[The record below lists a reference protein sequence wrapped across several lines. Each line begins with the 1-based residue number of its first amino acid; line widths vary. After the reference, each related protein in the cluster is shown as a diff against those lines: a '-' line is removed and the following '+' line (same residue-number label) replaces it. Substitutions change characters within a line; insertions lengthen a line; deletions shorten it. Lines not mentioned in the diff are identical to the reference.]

1 MQLQKLDEV
10 TSICSW
16 SALWTDA
23 TKRKVDRC
31 LQRLQTAGIKTG
43 AKVSDVTLVDLSQ
56 KILSEREVIQR
67 RWDLVQ
73 KFKRAPEELLTTV
86 DELSLRIWA
95 SADAETSVAMVVFAC
110 VSLINDLECEKLDV
124 ILMLL
129 SILSP
134 SNMLSLRQLFQR
146 RTPDILAAIV
156 AAQKNTI
163 SALVDKL
170 FAKMTTE
177 DCTAMS
183 LHMDKVLPAQ
193 ILTSFQSVDPTNDL
207 ASGFVQGFCEGAWMD
222 LSFLHVIG
230 KALQSDGANETLPKV
245 VSLTMAD
252 IYLNQDK
259 LGQRLRAHLR
269 SRRAQDNRKTAV
281 RVWAIF
287 RQHFESCKRT
297 IAVKDDLEKLR
308 GAALTLSEKL
318 RASDAEV
325 YNAVVD
331 IFLEEGSENPGAFRR
346 ARVRPRGRREQRR
359 SREAGQR
366 VPEVLACSSA
376 SRRGRHRSWQSL
388 GRVRGRR
395 RRLEQ
400 THILG
405 RNERRRAGRQQRR
418 SGARAG

>member
-1 MQLQKLDEV
+1 MMLLMLFRLCIQEKVPKGRKGKRSQLEVQLQKLDEV

-31 LQRLQTAGIKTG
+31 LQRLQTAGIKTVRG
-43 AKVSDVTLVDLSQ
+43 LSDIFQ
-56 KILSEREVIQR
+56 KFHSAREVIQR

-73 KFKRAPEELLTTV
+73 KFKQAPEELLTTV

-110 VSLINDLECEKLDV
+110 ASLINDLECEKLDV

-163 SALVDKL
+163 SAMVDKL

-177 DCTAMS
+177 DCIAMS

-207 ASGFVQGFCEGAWMD
+207 ASGFVQGFCEGA
-222 LSFLHVIG
+222 
-230 KALQSDGANETLPKV
+230 
-245 VSLTMAD
+245 
-252 IYLNQDK
+252 
-259 LGQRLRAHLR
+259 
-269 SRRAQDNRKTAV
+269 
-281 RVWAIF
+281 
-287 RQHFESCKRT
+287 
-297 IAVKDDLEKLR
+297 
-308 GAALTLSEKL
+308 
-318 RASDAEV
+318 
-325 YNAVVD
+325 
-331 IFLEEGSENPGAFRR
+331 
-346 ARVRPRGRREQRR
+346 
-359 SREAGQR
+359 
-366 VPEVLACSSA
+366 
-376 SRRGRHRSWQSL
+376 
-388 GRVRGRR
+388 
-395 RRLEQ
+395 
-400 THILG
+400 
-405 RNERRRAGRQQRR
+405 
-418 SGARAG
+418 

>member
-1 MQLQKLDEV
+1 MSQLEVHSQKLDEV
-10 TSICSW
+10 ISICSW
-16 SALWTDA
+16 SALWTEA

-73 KFKRAPEELLTTV
+73 KFKRA
-86 DELSLRIWA
+86 
-95 SADAETSVAMVVFAC
+95 
-110 VSLINDLECEKLDV
+110 
-124 ILMLL
+124 
-129 SILSP
+129 
-134 SNMLSLRQLFQR
+134 
-146 RTPDILAAIV
+146 
-156 AAQKNTI
+156 
-163 SALVDKL
+163 
-170 FAKMTTE
+170 KMTTE
-177 DCTAMS
+177 DCIAMS
-183 LHMDKVLPAQ
+183 LHMDRVLPAQ
-193 ILTSFQSVDPTNDL
+193 ILTSFQPVDPTNDL

-222 LSFLHVIG
+222 LSFLRVIG

-269 SRRAQDNRKTAV
+269 SRGAQDNGKTAV
-281 RVWAIF
+281 RVWAIL
-287 RQHFESCKRT
+287 RRHYEGCKRDN
-297 IAVKDDLEKLR
+297 AVKDDLEKLR

-400 THILG
+400 TRILG

-418 SGARAG
+418 CGARAGPGPRRHVQLLQPREHGSRGPVAREEGGGGGPAPGGRVQTLAAGLRRN

>member
-73 KFKRAPEELLTTV
+73 KFKRA
-86 DELSLRIWA
+86 
-95 SADAETSVAMVVFAC
+95 
-110 VSLINDLECEKLDV
+110 
-124 ILMLL
+124 
-129 SILSP
+129 
-134 SNMLSLRQLFQR
+134 
-146 RTPDILAAIV
+146 
-156 AAQKNTI
+156 
-163 SALVDKL
+163 
-170 FAKMTTE
+170 KMTTE
-177 DCTAMS
+177 DCIVMS
-183 LHMDKVLPAQ
+183 LHMDRVLPAQ
-193 ILTSFQSVDPTNDL
+193 ILTSFQPVDPTNDL

-222 LSFLHVIG
+222 LSFLRVIG

-269 SRRAQDNRKTAV
+269 SRGAQDNGKTAV

-287 RQHFESCKRT
+287 RRHFESCKRFIT
-297 IAVKDDLEKLR
+297 VKDDLEKLR
-308 GAALTLSEKL
+308 GAALTLSKKL

-331 IFLEEGSENPGAFRR
+331 IFLEEGSEKSRRFSPRTRASQRQAGATKKPRSWPTSSRSLGLQQRIASR
-346 ARVRPRGRREQRR
+346 APSELAKPWPSAWSAAATGANSHPWQKRTSTRR
-359 SREAGQR
+359 STATTFWSSSRSR
-366 VPEVLACSSA
+366 SSA
-376 SRRGRHRSWQSL
+376 TCSIASTSRAWIPRTSRS
-388 GRVRGRR
+388 
-395 RRLEQ
+395 
-400 THILG
+400 
-405 RNERRRAGRQQRR
+405 
-418 SGARAG
+418 